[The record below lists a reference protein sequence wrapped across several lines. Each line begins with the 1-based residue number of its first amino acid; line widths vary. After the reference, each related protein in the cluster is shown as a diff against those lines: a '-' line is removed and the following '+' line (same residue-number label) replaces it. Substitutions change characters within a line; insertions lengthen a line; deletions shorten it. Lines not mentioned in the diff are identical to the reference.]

1 VSRRQNSRVVWPTL
15 QDENL
20 SRPRPEKIKLGD
32 VDPVIQF
39 TRELMS
45 AHLG

>member
-1 VSRRQNSRVVWPTL
+1 VDNLPDQVIGLQNLAAHSQW
-15 QDENL
+15 DE
-20 SRPRPEKIKLGD
+20 IKLGD
-32 VDPVIQF
+32 VAAVILF